1 MDVGTYN
8 VSFGVVTGYY
18 TPTWQLAAVTEDAET
33 TVTGAYTPIT
43 GTLTVDTSP
52 IAGEVFV
59 NETSWGVAPQ
69 SRVVQVG
76 TYNVSF
82 GDVAGYYT
90 PTWQLA
96 AVHENLE
103 TIVEGVY
110 ESILGTIDGTITDA
124 STALP
129 MTGASITADGYSAT
143 TDAEGHYSIEVPP
156 GTYSVTVS
164 STKYVSQSKT
174 ATVTSNTTTT
184 LDFALTPAN
193 GTISG
198 TVTDSSTGD
207 PIAGATVTANGVS
220 VSTGTDGTYSI
231 EVPPGTYDVT
241 GSADGYEDSSKTGV
255 TVVAGETT
263 PVDFEL
269 TPIQRASQNILLYV
283 GVAAIAIIIVA
294 AIAVY
299 LLKVRKPT

>member
-1 MDVGTYN
+1 M
-8 VSFGVVTGYY
+8 
-18 TPTWQLAAVTEDAET
+18 AAVTEDAEK

-43 GTLTVDTSP
+43 GNLTVDTSP

-82 GDVAGYYT
+82 GDVAGNYT

-96 AVHENLE
+96 TVYENLE

-110 ESILGTIDGTITDA
+110 ESILGAIDGTITDV
-124 STALP
+124 STGLP
-129 MTGASITADGYSAT
+129 ITGASITADSYSAT
-143 TDAEGHYSIEVPP
+143 TDGEGHYSIEVLP
-156 GTYSVTVS
+156 GTYSVAVS
-164 STKYVSQSKT
+164 STEYISQSKT
-174 ATVTSNTTTT
+174 ATVISNKTTT

-207 PIAGATVTANGVS
+207 PIAGATVTANGIS
-220 VSTGTDGTYSI
+220 VSTGTDGIYSI
-231 EVPPGTYDVT
+231 ELPPGTYTVT
-241 GSADGYEDSSKTGV
+241 ASADGYDDSSKTDI
-255 TVVAGETT
+255 TVVAEETT

-269 TPIQRASQNILLYV
+269 TPTQSQNILLYA
-283 GVAAIAIIIVA
+283 GVAAIAIVIVA
-294 AIAVY
+294 AVAVY
-299 LLKVRKPT
+299 FLRVRKPS